1 MCFIKHKS
9 KPLYRWDNPVL
20 ASSTYHMYRVHLY
33 LLAFLKHF
41 TAIQRQ
47 NKEKTLWHRHHT
59 LKSWIKRFQLGKI
72 FFFLMH
78 NSYWFE
84 INTIQKGDLM
94 CQQEG
99 HLFWFPSRFY
109 TVGLKLDFKNES
121 IKHFWIFYNIF
132 YPFNTFEI
140 CLIFFSVHSLS

>member
-1 MCFIKHKS
+1 MTQTSHIKVINK
-9 KPLYRWDNPVL
+9 KV
-20 ASSTYHMYRVHLY
+20 STG
-33 LLAFLKHF
+33 
-41 TAIQRQ
+41 QD
-47 NKEKTLWHRHHT
+47 
-59 LKSWIKRFQLGKI
+59 

-78 NSYWFE
+78 NRYW
-84 INTIQKGDLM
+84 IWNVTIQKGDLM

-109 TVGLKLDFKNES
+109 TVRLKLDFKNES

-140 CLIFFSVHSLS
+140 CLIFFSVHSLSYPWMFSFFKKIYQIKRRSLCFSIILSNCECIHP